1 MPEEV
6 VATLKPGENLIAAS
20 CRNRAH
26 GGLLD
31 FGLAVEKEGQRSFVQ
46 IARQLSVEIQPMQ
59 TLYKFAC
66 GPVNLDLTF
75 TAPLFMDD
83 LELMARPVNYISY
96 TVAST
101 DGQKHAVELY
111 FEASP
116 QWAVDLAGQPS
127 TAESFVDENLVFLKT
142 GSRDQ
147 KVLAKKEMMSVLI
160 GDIFIWLPMKRIL
173 NMLLAV
179 AGSCV
184 KVLLKANSLLP
195 ERTDMTV
202 WRWYVLWAKRKFRKG
217 IY

>member
-101 DGQKHAVELY
+101 DGQSMLSN
-111 FEASP
+111 FILRLLRNGRWTLP
-116 QWAVDLAGQPS
+116 D
-127 TAESFVDENLVFLKT
+127 NLL
-142 GSRDQ
+142 RQ
-147 KVLAKKEMMSVLI
+147 KAL
-160 GDIFIWLPMKRIL
+160 
-173 NMLLAV
+173 
-179 AGSCV
+179 
-184 KVLLKANSLLP
+184 
-195 ERTDMTV
+195 
-202 WRWYVLWAKRKFRKG
+202 
-217 IY
+217 